1 MKVFPFPNHPTAHWA
16 VIGVP
21 ETDLVH
27 LLAHLLL
34 DLIDGIS

>member
-1 MKVFPFPNHPTAHWA
+1 MKVFPFSNHPTAHWA
-16 VIGVP
+16 VRGVP
-21 ETDLVH
+21 EADLVH